1 MATDQ
6 PDVYA
11 CGDIVEF
18 PLFTVGLKNANVQH
32 WQMAHA
38 HGKLDWPRG
47 YKTCFVL
54 NTVEHEILNAHKY
67 KNIKK
72 FGLFNAQ
79 LSLECHFSRSY
90 MLKCQQLLAF

>member
-11 CGDIVEF
+11 AGDIVEF

-38 HGKLDWPRG
+38 HGNFIWIDSFI
-47 YKTCFVL
+47 CSD
-54 NTVEHEILNAHKY
+54 I
-67 KNIKK
+67 
-72 FGLFNAQ
+72 
-79 LSLECHFSRSY
+79 
-90 MLKCQQLLAF
+90 MLG